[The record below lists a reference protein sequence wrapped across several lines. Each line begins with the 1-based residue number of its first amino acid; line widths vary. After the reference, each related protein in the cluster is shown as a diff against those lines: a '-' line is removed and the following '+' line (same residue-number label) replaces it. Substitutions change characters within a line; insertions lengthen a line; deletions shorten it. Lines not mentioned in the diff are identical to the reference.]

1 MVKIQLTD
9 VNDNPP
15 LFYPRQY
22 NVSLREGTAVPSAAV
37 VAVAASD
44 PDSGR
49 YGTLS
54 YRIVAGNEAGMFR
67 IERSSGEIFVLKPA
81 QLSTS
86 QFEASTWRKE
96 VTSLCVLRSR
106 STYHLNVSVTDGGG
120 LRAPQDAEVFLSVV
134 DPSQTSP
141 VFERT
146 RYSFSVREDVNKG
159 TGIGAVRATVTD
171 TGKLINHKLVDMGG
185 QGERQTSDRQ
195 QEQCRSSGRH
205 E

>member
-15 LFYPRQY
+15 VFYPLQY
-22 NVSLREGTAVPSAAV
+22 NVSLREGTAVPAAAV

-67 IERSSGEIFVLKPA
+67 IERSSGEIFVSKPA
-81 QLSTS
+81 QLST
-86 QFEASTWRKE
+86 
-96 VTSLCVLRSR
+96 RSR

-120 LRAPQDAEVFLSVV
+120 LRAPQDAEVFLNVV

-146 RYSFSVREDVNKG
+146 HYSFSVREDVNKG

-171 TGKLINHKLVDMGG
+171 SGKCSPRFSCYLQRRLQRVSVVFLC
-185 QGERQTSDRQ
+185 SD
-195 QEQCRSSGRH
+195 
-205 E
+205 